1 VNPHEKP
8 QNAIDGRVVGDL
20 LMKPNI
26 GTVTLIWPEVSPKK
40 RGVWV
45 HAPSISKPIKQ
56 NR

>member
-1 VNPHEKP
+1 VNQDEKP
-8 QNAIDGRVVGDL
+8 QDAIDGRVVGDL

-26 GTVTLIWPEVSPKK
+26 GTVTLIWPGVSPKK